1 LVSSLL
7 ETLSTDE
14 INRYARKTGFV
25 KIDSP
30 LDGVTFLKLLFANSE
45 EVKNKSLN
53 LMCAGVVNDK
63 GKRITKQALDARF
76 TKKSILFIKTIFEVY
91 LRKMVLAM
99 DSKTD
104 SGWMDLFN
112 RVLVKDGTRFDL
124 PEAFATYFKGFGGK
138 CTSNSAICIQLEYDL
153 KTGTIVEFKL
163 TSANIPDS
171 KDAQLTM
178 DDIQTG
184 DLILRDLGYSGLNI
198 FEAMIRKGAYF
209 ISKLNTQI
217 TVFELKNKV
226 YIPLDFKKLYTK
238 MEKMG
243 CKTKEIEVFIGK
255 DNKIPTRLVV
265 ELIPEDVYEE
275 RIRKNKKEN
284 QKKGYKM
291 RAEYA
296 HRQHFNCYITNIEK
310 GILPP
315 LAIRNIYRL
324 RWQIELVFKQW
335 KSTYKIDKTH
345 QMKYERWITLFYARL
360 LLMLIHWQI
369 YHITKM
375 HKYTNK
381 NKLLSLAKCFISLQS
396 KAYKITALVA
406 KGITKIKNT
415 VNELINFIATEHD
428 LETKKGKE
436 SQQEIIDIIYCIS
449 E

>member
-1 LVSSLL
+1 LVSALL

-25 KIDSP
+25 KINSP

-45 EVKNKSLN
+45 KDKNMSLN
-53 LMCAGVVNDK
+53 LMCSGVVNDK

-76 TKKSILFIKTIFEVY
+76 SKKSILFIKTIFEVY

-104 SGWMDLFN
+104 SGWMNLFN
-112 RVLVKDGTRFDL
+112 RVLAKDGTRFDL
-124 PEAFATYFKGFGGK
+124 PEAFAAYFKGFGGK
-138 CTSNSAICIQLEYDL
+138 CTSKSAICIQLEYDL

-163 TSANIPDS
+163 TSANIPDC

-217 TVFELKNKV
+217 AVFELKNKV
-226 YIPLDFKKLYTK
+226 YIPLDFKKLNKK
-238 MEKMG
+238 MEKMA
-243 CKTKEIEVFIGK
+243 CKTIELEVFIGK
-255 DNKIPTRLVV
+255 DKKIPTRLVV
-265 ELIPEDVYEE
+265 QLIPEDVYEE

-284 QKKGYKM
+284 LKKGCQM

-375 HKYTNK
+375 AKYTSE
-381 NKLLSLAKCFISLQS
+381 NKLLSLAKCFIGLQS
-396 KAYKITALVA
+396 KAYKITALLA
-406 KGITKIKNT
+406 KGIAKIKDT
-415 VNELINFIATEHD
+415 VKELINFIATNND
-428 LETKKGKE
+428 LETKKGKQ
-436 SQQEIIDIIYCIS
+436 SQQQIIDIIYCIS